1 MDSSARFTALAWL
14 LVRIALAMMLIGAA
28 IAVFQGSFAP
38 KGTAKPWI
46 GPDSP
51 PFIPP
56 VAYAVVLIG
65 AALIIAAGWQLPLG
79 LVATCA
85 LFLVVTVERLVR
97 NPFTNLTA
105 DIGIMMAFALA
116 LLAAG
121 PERDRW
127 RIGARGDDVPTAVS
141 RDRWSW
147 ITLIVRLFIGA
158 IFFSQGFRNLFL
170 GKGVIVF
177 AERLYV
183 TPFRDTMPEP
193 LLWIMGV
200 SNPFVQ
206 FGVGLLLIAGLFTRS
221 AATVGALFLLSI
233 IFGHLMEGALTA
245 PSRMRDAGTANFIA
259 MIAVML
265 LASLGN
271 RWSLDAL
278 LFRRNTD
285 TAGQPDAATAASR

>member
-1 MDSSARFTALAWL
+1 MDSSARFTSLAWL

-28 IAVFQGSFAP
+28 IALFQGSLAP

-51 PFIPP
+51 PLIPAA
-56 VAYAVVLIG
+56 AYAVALIG
-65 AALIIAAGWQLPLG
+65 AGLIIAAGWQLPLG
-79 LVATCA
+79 LVAACA
-85 LFLVVTVERLVR
+85 IFLVVTVERLVR

-127 RIGARGDDVPTAVS
+127 RLGARGDAPTAVS

-147 ITLIVRLFIGA
+147 ITLIVRLFIGG

-170 GKGVIVF
+170 GKGVMVF

-183 TPFRDTMPEP
+183 TPFRDMMPEP

-245 PSRMRDAGTANFIA
+245 PTRMRDAGTANFIA

-265 LASLGN
+265 LASVGN

-278 LFRRNTD
+278 LFRKKND
-285 TAGQPDAATAASR
+285 TAARVV

>member
-14 LVRIALAMMLIGAA
+14 LVRVALAMMLVGAA
-28 IAVFQGSFAP
+28 IALFQGSTAP

-51 PFIPP
+51 PIIPT
-56 VAYAVVLIG
+56 VAYAVALIG
-65 AALIIAAGWQLPLG
+65 AGLIIAAGWQLPLG

-85 LFLVVTVERLVR
+85 IFLIVTVERLVR

-127 RIGARGDDVPTAVS
+127 RLGARGDAPTAVS

-147 ITLIVRLFIGA
+147 ITLFVRLFIGA
-158 IFFSQGFRNLFL
+158 IFFSQGVRNLFL
-170 GKGVIVF
+170 GKGVMIF

-183 TPFRDTMPEP
+183 TPFRDTIPEP

-200 SNPFVQ
+200 SNPFLQV
-206 FGVGLLLIAGLFTRS
+206 GVGLLLIAGLFTRS
-221 AATVGALFLLSI
+221 AAAVGALFLLSI

-245 PSRMRDAGTANFIA
+245 PARMRDAGTANFIA
-259 MIAVML
+259 MTAVML

-278 LFRRNTD
+278 LFRRNNN
-285 TAGQPDAATAASR
+285 TAEAG

>member
-1 MDSSARFTALAWL
+1 MARS
-14 LVRIALAMMLIGAA
+14 R
-28 IAVFQGSFAP
+28 
-38 KGTAKPWI
+38 PWI

-51 PFIPP
+51 PIIPAA
-56 VAYAVVLIG
+56 AYAVVLIG
-65 AALIIAAGWQLPLG
+65 AGLIIAAGWHLPLG
-79 LVATCA
+79 LIATCA
-85 LFLVVTVERLVR
+85 LFIVVTVERLVR

-105 DIGIMMAFALA
+105 DIGIMMACALA

-127 RIGARGDDVPTAVS
+127 ALGTRGDAPTGVS

-147 ITLIVRLFIGA
+147 ISLFVRLFVGG

-170 GKGVIVF
+170 GAGPITF

-183 TPFRDTMPEP
+183 KPFGDTMPDP

-221 AATVGALFLLSI
+221 AATVGALFLVSI

-245 PSRMRDAGTANFIA
+245 PGAMRDAATANFIA
-259 MIAVML
+259 MVALML
-265 LASLGN
+265 LPSLGN

-278 LFRRNTD
+278 ISRRS
-285 TAGQPDAATAASR
+285 TAPQ

>member
-1 MDSSARFTALAWL
+1 MELNARFTALAWL
-14 LVRIALAMMLIGAA
+14 FVRIALAMMLIGAA

-51 PFIPP
+51 PMIPA

-65 AALIIAAGWQLPLG
+65 AGLIIAAGWQLPLG
-79 LVATCA
+79 LLATCA
-85 LFLVVTVERLVR
+85 LFIVVTVERLVR

-105 DIGIMMAFALA
+105 DIAIMMGFALA

-127 RIGARGDDVPTAVS
+127 RLGARGDAPTAVS

-147 ITLIVRLFIGA
+147 ISLFVRLFIGG

-170 GKGVIVF
+170 GKGVMVF

-245 PSRMRDAGTANFIA
+245 PARMRDAGTANFIA

-278 LFRRNTD
+278 LFRRS
-285 TAGQPDAATAASR
+285 TAPQT

>member
-14 LVRIALAMMLIGAA
+14 FVRIALAMMLVGAA
-28 IAVFQGSFAP
+28 IALFQGSFAP

-51 PFIPP
+51 PIIPAA
-56 VAYAVVLIG
+56 AYAVVLIG
-65 AALIIAAGWQLPLG
+65 AGLIVAAGWQLPLG
-79 LVATCA
+79 LLATCA
-85 LFLVVTVERLVR
+85 LLIVVTVERLVR

-105 DIGIMMAFALA
+105 DIAIMMGFALA

-127 RIGARGDDVPTAVS
+127 RLGARGDAPTAVS

-147 ITLIVRLFIGA
+147 ISLFVRLFIGG

-170 GKGVIVF
+170 GKGVMVF

-183 TPFRDTMPEP
+183 KPFGDMMPDP

-259 MIAVML
+259 MVALML
-265 LASLGN
+265 LPSLGN

-278 LFRRNTD
+278 LSRRKND
-285 TAGQPDAATAASR
+285 MAGTGS

>member
-1 MDSSARFTALAWL
+1 MDSPARFTALAWL
-14 LVRIALAMMLIGAA
+14 LIRIVLAMMLLGAA
-28 IAVFQGSFAP
+28 IALFQGSTAP
-38 KGTAKPWI
+38 RGTVKPWI

-51 PFIPP
+51 PIIPA
-56 VAYAVVLIG
+56 VVYAVVLIG
-65 AALIIAAGWQLPLG
+65 AGLIIAAGWHLPVG
-79 LVATCA
+79 LIATCA
-85 LFLVVTVERLVR
+85 LFIVVTFERLVR

-105 DIGIMMAFALA
+105 DIGIMMAFGLA

-127 RIGARGDDVPTAVS
+127 RLGARGQAPTAVS

-147 ITLIVRLFIGA
+147 ISLFVRLFIGG
-158 IFFSQGFRNLFL
+158 IFFAQGFRNLFL

-183 TPFRDTMPEP
+183 KPFGDTIPEP

-221 AATVGALFLLSI
+221 AATVGALFLVSI
-233 IFGHLMEGALTA
+233 IFGHLMEGALTGPGA
-245 PSRMRDAGTANFIA
+245 MRDAATANFIA
-259 MIAVML
+259 MVALML
-265 LASLGN
+265 LPSLGN

-278 LFRRNTD
+278 LSRRS
-285 TAGQPDAATAASR
+285 TAPQQAVGEAGDR

>member
-1 MDSSARFTALAWL
+1 MDSPARFTALAWL
-14 LVRIALAMMLIGAA
+14 LVRIALAMMLLGAA
-28 IAVFQGSFAP
+28 IALFQGSFAP
-38 KGTAKPWI
+38 KGNTKPWV
-46 GPDSP
+46 GFDAA
-51 PFIPP
+51 P
-56 VAYAVVLIG
+56 VLPAAAYAVVLI
-65 AALIIAAGWQLPLG
+65 AAGLTIAAGWQLPLG
-79 LVATCA
+79 VIATCA
-85 LFLVVTVERLVR
+85 LFIVVAVERLVR
-97 NPFTNLTA
+97 NPFNNLTA
-105 DIGIMMAFALA
+105 DIGIMLALALA

-127 RIGARGDDVPTAVS
+127 SLDGRRDALPVAS

-147 ITLIVRLFIGA
+147 ITLLVRLFIGA

-170 GKGVIVF
+170 GKGVMVF

-183 TPFRDTMPEP
+183 KPFAETMPEP

-221 AATVGALFLLSI
+221 AAALGALFLLSI
-233 IFGHLMEGALTA
+233 MFGHLMEGALTA
-245 PSRMRDAGTANFIA
+245 PGSMRDAATANFIA
-259 MIAVML
+259 MIAVIL

-278 LFRRNTD
+278 LSRRS
-285 TAGQPDAATAASR
+285 TAPQPTVREAGDR

>member
-14 LVRIALAMMLIGAA
+14 LVRIALAMMLVGAA
-28 IAVFQGSFAP
+28 IALFHGSTAP

-51 PFIPP
+51 PIIPA

-65 AALIIAAGWQLPLG
+65 AGLIIAAGWQLPLG

-85 LFLVVTVERLVR
+85 IFLVITVERLVR

-121 PERDRW
+121 PERDSW
-127 RIGARGDDVPTAVS
+127 RLGARGDALTAVS

-147 ITLIVRLFIGA
+147 IALIVRLFIGG

-170 GKGVIVF
+170 GKGVMVF

-183 TPFRDTMPEP
+183 TPFRDTIPGP

-259 MIAVML
+259 MVALML
-265 LASLGN
+265 LPSLGN

-278 LFRRNTD
+278 LFRR
-285 TAGQPDAATAASR
+285 PAAAQ

>member
-14 LVRIALAMMLIGAA
+14 LVRIALAMMLVGAA
-28 IAVFQGSFAP
+28 IALFQGSTAP
-38 KGTAKPWI
+38 KGTGKPWI

-51 PFIPP
+51 PIIPAA
-56 VAYAVVLIG
+56 VYAVTLIG
-65 AALIIAAGWQLPLG
+65 AGLIIAAGWQLPLG
-79 LVATCA
+79 LIATCA
-85 LFLVVTVERLVR
+85 IFLVVTVERLVR

-127 RIGARGDDVPTAVS
+127 RVGARGDAPTAVS

-147 ITLIVRLFIGA
+147 ITLIVRLFIGG

-170 GKGVIVF
+170 GKGVMVF

-206 FGVGLLLIAGLFTRS
+206 LGVGLLLIAGLFTRS

-259 MIAVML
+259 MIALML

-271 RWSLDAL
+271 RWSVDAL
-278 LFRRNTD
+278 LSRRSVRE
-285 TAGQPDAATAASR
+285 AGDR